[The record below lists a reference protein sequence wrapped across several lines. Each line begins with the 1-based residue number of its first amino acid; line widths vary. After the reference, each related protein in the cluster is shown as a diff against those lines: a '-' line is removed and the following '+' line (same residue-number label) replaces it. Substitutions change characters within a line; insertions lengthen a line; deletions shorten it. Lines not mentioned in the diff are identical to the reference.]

1 MNCAASLRA
10 LSSVLGLVHALLCNY
25 IMQFLPFIIACGT
38 IFISQLHK
46 TIQIRENQTLF
57 SLTRYQTV
65 LHHTKV
71 QQEEN

>member
-1 MNCAASLRA
+1 MNGAASLRA
-10 LSSVLGLVHALLCNY
+10 LSSVLGFVLCNY
-25 IMQFLPFIIACGT
+25 LMQFLPFTIACGT
-38 IFISQLHK
+38 IFISQLQK

-65 LHHTKV
+65 LHHTEE